1 MIPGYDPIDL
11 TLLSASEDSYGTC
24 DVNSDLA
31 HVLFVHLPGILIV
44 AHRGT
49 EPQRIIDLYTD
60 VDIVSVIAPEI
71 GLVDAGFYRST
82 CSVAW
87 RVLPYI
93 IERQAAGDLIMPTGH
108 SKGGT
113 EAQFTTCMLTALK
126 IPVARLTTFEPACGL
141 GPEAQAMIAHIPGV
155 TTRNGPDKIPYEP
168 GKFTNRPL
176 SQLGFHG
183 AEIDGMIPSIWIP
196 YHLLSGVR
204 PAFISAIAPD
214 VPMV

>member
-11 TLLSASEDSYGTC
+11 ALLDASEKAYGQC
-24 DVNSDLA
+24 DVDSDLA
-31 HVLFVHLPGILIV
+31 HVLFVHLPGILIP
-44 AHRGT
+44 AFRGT

-60 VDIVSVIAPEI
+60 VDIVTVDAPDI
-71 GLVDAGFYRST
+71 GPVDAGFYRST

-108 SKGGT
+108 SKGGQ
-113 EAQFTTCMLTALK
+113 EAQQVTAMLTALRV
-126 IPVARLTTFEPACGL
+126 PVARLTVFEPACGL
-141 GPEAQAMIAHIPGV
+141 GPAAQAMIAPIPGIA
-155 TTRNGPDKIPYEP
+155 TRNGPDKIPYEP

-204 PAFISAIAPD
+204 PAFLSAVAPD